1 MRDGIQVTTNEI
13 ENKPIKDENKYDL
26 DYKSRLAGA
35 VAVSQTAASRVFTN
49 IPTLIFVPII
59 QAALTKRGLFNGKRG
74 PMLERFVSLGLA
86 GTSMIIF
93 LPPAIA
99 VFPQKASLSS
109 DSVFGSDHDVKDKVG
124 NRITR
129 VEFNRGL

>member
-1 MRDGIQVTTNEI
+1 M
-13 ENKPIKDENKYDL
+13 
-26 DYKSRLAGA
+26 
-35 VAVSQTAASRVFTN
+35 
-49 IPTLIFVPII
+49 IFVPII